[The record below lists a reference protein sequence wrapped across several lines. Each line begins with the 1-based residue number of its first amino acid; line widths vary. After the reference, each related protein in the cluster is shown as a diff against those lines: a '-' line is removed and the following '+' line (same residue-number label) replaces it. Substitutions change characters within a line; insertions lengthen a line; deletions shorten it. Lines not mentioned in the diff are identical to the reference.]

1 MAALPTASNYE
12 LPQYIINSAKHLI
25 QYFDRRGIKA
35 WQYRGIA
42 CGNVAPGQRID
53 FSCDGDEDLELA
65 ATNITAYF
73 IASDDWQVLDLY
85 PAHRAAL
92 QQPDPEANCVYS
104 VDSTLAERGTNYGE
118 FNDFA
123 EICQGLTLVAREQ
136 PGWDKLSN
144 PHREALEMIIHKIS
158 RVLNGNPNYKDSWHD
173 IQGYAKL
180 AEDACEE

>member
-1 MAALPTASNYE
+1 MTAVMNAFEHALLQLAYSHTVLPEPAVLRLDVIADE
-12 LPQYIINSAKHLI
+12 LKAFCKQQLI
-25 QYFDRRGIKA
+25 
-35 WQYRGIA
+35 
-42 CGNVAPGQRID
+42 
-53 FSCDGDEDLELA
+53 
-65 ATNITAYF
+65 AT
-73 IASDDWQVLDLY
+73 
-85 PAHRAAL
+85 L
-92 QQPDPEANCVYS
+92 QQPDPEANCVHS
-104 VDSTLAERGTNYGE
+104 VDNTLAERGTNYGE